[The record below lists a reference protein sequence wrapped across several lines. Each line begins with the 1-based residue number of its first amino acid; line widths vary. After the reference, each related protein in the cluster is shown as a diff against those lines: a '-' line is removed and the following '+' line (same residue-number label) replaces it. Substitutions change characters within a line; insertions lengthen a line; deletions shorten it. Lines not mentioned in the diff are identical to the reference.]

1 MQAKDWLAIPIITS
15 PPSSGSGVKDDTLQ
29 ASTTNFLYQC
39 YKVIIMVATRMMMMM
54 MMMMLMMVC
63 AGSGHSGVEP
73 LQPSEQRPP
82 PQQQRHPLRLPGPE
96 ARGLPAN
103 LTVKRSCILLLRLHV
118 YDTYFLCVT
127 LLWWIINNKLYDSK
141 LKILQRKAE

>member
-15 PPSSGSGVKDDTLQ
+15 PHSSGSGVKDDTLQ

-39 YKVIIMVATRMMMMM
+39 YKVIIMVATRMMMM

>member
-39 YKVIIMVATRMMMMM
+39 YKVIIMVATRMMMM